1 MKRTVAIFGATG
13 GIGAAVKQSFLDA
26 GYSVIPVSRNLI
38 DFACAEAE
46 AQIQE
51 FLGYAEPN
59 VVVNCAGQFAKND
72 EPASTTMNINFNSN
86 WAIVQHYLK
95 APKAVRI
102 IMVGSTAYK
111 TGKKDYMVYS
121 ASKAALHNLWQGAQD
136 AFADTDV
143 RVDLVNPVRTRTQ
156 MVAPFDDELDYL
168 EPEEIAGWILQ
179 LDQCND
185 TGRCVDITF
194 KDAK

>member
-1 MKRTVAIFGATG
+1 MKRTVAIFGASG
-13 GIGAAVKQSFLDA
+13 GIGSAVKQSFLDA

-38 DFACAEAE
+38 DFSCVDAE

-72 EPASTTMNINFNSN
+72 EPAGATMNINFNSN

-95 APKAVRI
+95 SPKSVRI
-102 IMVGSTAYK
+102 IMVGSSAYQS
-111 TGKKDYMVYS
+111 GRKDYMVYS
-121 ASKAALHNLWQGAQD
+121 ASKAALHNLWQGARD

-143 RVDLVNPVRTRTQ
+143 QVDLVNPVRTRTR
-156 MVAPFDDELDYL
+156 MVAPFDNKLDYL
-168 EPEEIAGWILQ
+168 EPKEIAGWILQ

-185 TGRCVDITF
+185 SSRCVDITF